1 MSEEKRVLERIKKV
15 DPKMSGRKQKNKT
28 KKNGGLKSVEVDVV
42 TKFIKDN
49 TSFYTR

>member
-15 DPKMSGRKQKNKT
+15 DPKMSGRKQKNK